1 MFSQVRAINDRFGIM
16 KSDRNDGKWLDSN
29 KIEKICE
36 KLGEIQIS
44 IFNHTGIRQWE
55 IYSLGKRSREEEERG
70 RERGREGRARG
81 VSGKEKIMEEKE
93 RGREGERTEGRARA
107 VSVRKKYG
115 GGRKARARD

>member
-1 MFSQVRAINDRFGIM
+1 LVELFFRTTGEEGRGEEGGGRRKEEGGRRRLWLMLSQVRAINDRFGIM

-55 IYSLGKRSREEEERG
+55 IYSLGES
-70 RERGREGRARG
+70 
-81 VSGKEKIMEEKE
+81 
-93 RGREGERTEGRARA
+93 
-107 VSVRKKYG
+107 
-115 GGRKARARD
+115 